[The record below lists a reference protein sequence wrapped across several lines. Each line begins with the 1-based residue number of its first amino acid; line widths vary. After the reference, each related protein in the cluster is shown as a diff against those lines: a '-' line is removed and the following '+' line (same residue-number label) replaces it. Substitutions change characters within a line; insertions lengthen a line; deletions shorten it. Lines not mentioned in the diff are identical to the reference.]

1 MLKCRSAF
9 RTGVAGV
16 YRGRGGREEGKVR
29 QRDEGGEKA
38 AVSGRVVSLII
49 SSFRSSSHSFLL
61 MMHTGHSAPPLHSEK
76 TDRDTGP
83 LWAAPR
89 VRTQS
94 SRRPPC
100 WRRTPAANCRNRG
113 CWDTACMACEL
124 SRVGCR
130 GTAPLCNREVQA
142 PWALSGIRDLIFQDG
157 SRGWAEPA
165 ADSLHE
171 EGL

>member
-16 YRGRGGREEGKVR
+16 YRGRGEREEGKVR

-38 AVSGRVVSLII
+38 SVSGWVVSLII

-83 LWAAPR
+83 LNTHKHTHTHTEKSVKINLMILSHMSYCP
-89 VRTQS
+89 TQTIKIIRKLFS
-94 SRRPPC
+94 ISRLVEHF
-100 WRRTPAANCRNRG
+100 G
-113 CWDTACMACEL
+113 
-124 SRVGCR
+124 
-130 GTAPLCNREVQA
+130 
-142 PWALSGIRDLIFQDG
+142 
-157 SRGWAEPA
+157 
-165 ADSLHE
+165 
-171 EGL
+171 

>member
-1 MLKCRSAF
+1 M
-9 RTGVAGV
+9 

-83 LWAAPR
+83 LNTHTHTEKSVKINLMILSHMSYCP
-89 VRTQS
+89 TQTIKIIRKLFS
-94 SRRPPC
+94 ISRLV
-100 WRRTPAANCRNRG
+100 
-113 CWDTACMACEL
+113 E
-124 SRVGCR
+124 
-130 GTAPLCNREVQA
+130 
-142 PWALSGIRDLIFQDG
+142 IFG
-157 SRGWAEPA
+157 
-165 ADSLHE
+165 
-171 EGL
+171 

>member
-16 YRGRGGREEGKVR
+16 YRGRRGREEGKVR

-83 LWAAPR
+83 LNTHKHTHTEKSVKIKLMILSHMSYCP
-89 VRTQS
+89 TQTIKIIRKLFS
-94 SRRPPC
+94 ISRLV
-100 WRRTPAANCRNRG
+100 
-113 CWDTACMACEL
+113 E
-124 SRVGCR
+124 
-130 GTAPLCNREVQA
+130 
-142 PWALSGIRDLIFQDG
+142 IFG
-157 SRGWAEPA
+157 
-165 ADSLHE
+165 
-171 EGL
+171 